1 MNTQEKIQ
9 IASMVVLIIGWPV
22 SGFIGYRLGLRS
34 QRIAREF
41 AAKDAAHGRI
51 RAFAD
56 SVSQLRA
63 VVANPDPANW
73 VVHFQ
78 KSTPTLQAAF
88 YGISG
93 DLTPSDRLAARA
105 IIDEI
110 VALSRLTP
118 ADIYEREDQ
127 ICQNLEGFEKC
138 VRAT

>member
-1 MNTQEKIQ
+1 
-9 IASMVVLIIGWPV
+9 MVVAVIGWPV

-41 AAKDAAHGRI
+41 AAKDAGRGRI

-63 VVANPDPANW
+63 IVANPNPANW

-88 YGISG
+88 DGVSG
-93 DLTPSDRLAARA
+93 DFTPPDRLAVRA
-105 IIDEI
+105 IIAEV
-110 VALSRLTP
+110 VALSRLSGGEV
-118 ADIYEREDQ
+118 YEQEDKIRQ
-127 ICQNLEGFEKC
+127 KLEGLEQC
-138 VRAT
+138 VRAA